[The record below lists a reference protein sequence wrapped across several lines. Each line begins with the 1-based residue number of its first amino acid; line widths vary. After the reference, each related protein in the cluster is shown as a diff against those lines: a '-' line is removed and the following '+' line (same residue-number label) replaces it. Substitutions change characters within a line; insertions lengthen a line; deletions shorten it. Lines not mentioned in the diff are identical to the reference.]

1 VYAPAVLRLR
11 TTGSSGRSC
20 VVVLAL
26 TLLGVAGVFAA
37 AAPQAIAQTRTADA
51 AAPPPAS
58 PAAPRPSDATA
69 PPPASGTAPVAPPPS
84 DVAAPPP
91 ASAPPAPPPADA
103 TAPPAPGAEAPES
116 EIISQPSAADDTE
129 EPIAID
135 DDEAAVTDADT
146 LITPDA
152 SASAPI
158 RYILEGVRVR
168 GNKTRADVIAH
179 YVSIQP
185 GEQFDVNDPSI
196 ESIRWRLL
204 GTGWFEDV
212 KLSLARGSRRGWV
225 VLVIDVRERNTLVI
239 DRLVLGLSSVVKNS
253 STNSDVVRPYAGL
266 GLAENNLF
274 GLGIGVRGAG
284 VMSLHADG
292 VAQYGLDFG
301 YYDPM
306 LQGSGYSLNA
316 RVFHNYAREFF
327 GRNPLVAISCPE
339 PTGRDEGKNEC
350 DPDVEGKR
358 AVVIYHR
365 TGVGIGTGHDI
376 SGQLRY
382 TLDWLGEI
390 VTVTDKPTLASTQR
404 GRDIVPID
412 FRIEDGTSFVSSL
425 RLGFIYDRRDHPALT
440 TQGTIANFSARLASA
455 LIGSSYDFAR
465 FEGSVRHWIPLPWNH
480 VVSLGL
486 FVGTVFGNAPFF
498 YDFYAA
504 DLSDLLPSR
513 VLELNLDR
521 RRTLNLLG
529 TSIVEMDMEDLA
541 ARIDF
546 EYQLPVYRGP
556 GIIHGVDAYAG
567 AGIFMLASRRDLRQS
582 ISGYEGLSRLPVDL
596 TFDLGL
602 QADTELGVFRLGFSS
617 LIGFSN
623 LGQENP

>member
-1 VYAPAVLRLR
+1 V
-11 TTGSSGRSC
+11 
-20 VVVLAL
+20 
-26 TLLGVAGVFAA
+26 
-37 AAPQAIAQTRTADA
+37 
-51 AAPPPAS
+51 PPPAS
-58 PAAPRPSDATA
+58 ETPPTSPLPGSDPTA
-69 PPPASGTAPVAPPPS
+69 PPGSEPPPPS
-84 DVAAPPP
+84 AAAP
-91 ASAPPAPPPADA
+91 SSDV
-103 TAPPAPGAEAPES
+103 
-116 EIISQPSAADDTE
+116 ISPPSAAE
-129 EPIAID
+129 EPEEPLPPLEA
-135 DDEAAVTDADT
+135 DEAAVTDAEP

-152 SASAPI
+152 NASAAI
-158 RYILEGVRVR
+158 RYVLEGVRVR

-185 GEQFDVNDPSI
+185 GEQFDVDDPSI
-196 ESIRWRLL
+196 EYIRWRLL

-225 VLVIDVRERNTLVI
+225 VLVIDVRERNTIVI
-239 DRLVLGLSSVVKNS
+239 DRLVLGLSSVVENS
-253 STNSDVVRPYAGL
+253 STKGDVVRPYAGL
-266 GLAENNLF
+266 GIAENNLF

-284 VMSLHADG
+284 VMSLQADG
-292 VAQYGLDFG
+292 LAQYGLDFG

-306 LQGSGYSLNA
+306 LRGTGFSLNA

-327 GRNPLVAISCPE
+327 GRNPLVAISCPA
-339 PTGRDEGKNEC
+339 PSGRDIESNC
-350 DPDVEGKR
+350 DPDVEGNR

-365 TGVGIGTGHDI
+365 TGFGIGTGHDI

-382 TLDWLGEI
+382 TLDWLGE
-390 VTVTDKPTLASTQR
+390 VVDVTDKPTLASTQR

-425 RLGFIYDRRDHPALT
+425 RLGLIYDRRDHPALT
-440 TQGTIANFSARLASA
+440 TRGTIANFSARLASA

-465 FEGSVRHWIPLPWNH
+465 FEGSFRHWFPLPWNH
-480 VVSLGL
+480 VVSVGL

-541 ARIDF
+541 ARVDF
-546 EYQLPVYRGP
+546 EYQLPIYRGP
-556 GIIHGVDAYAG
+556 GVVHGVDAYAG
-567 AGIFMLASRRDLRQS
+567 AGIFLLASRGDFRVS

>member
-1 VYAPAVLRLR
+1 MYAPAVLRLR
-11 TTGSSGRSC
+11 IARSFGRSC

-26 TLLGVAGVFAA
+26 IGAVFVALIPHALAQAPPDPDAGVPSAGS
-37 AAPQAIAQTRTADA
+37 AAPT
-51 AAPPPAS
+51 PPAS
-58 PAAPRPSDATA
+58 IEPDAGEPAEPEITSPPAAAETDGPLA
-69 PPPASGTAPVAPPPS
+69 PLDP
-84 DVAAPPP
+84 DI
-91 ASAPPAPPPADA
+91 
-103 TAPPAPGAEAPES
+103 AE
-116 EIISQPSAADDTE
+116 
-129 EPIAID
+129 
-135 DDEAAVTDADT
+135 VTDAEP
-146 LITPDA
+146 LIAPDA
-152 SASAPI
+152 NASVPI
-158 RYILEGVRVR
+158 RYVLEGVRVR

-185 GEQFDVNDPSI
+185 GEQFDVDDPSI

-212 KLSLARGSRRGWV
+212 KLSLARGSQRGWV

-253 STNSDVVRPYAGL
+253 STSSGVVRPYAGL

-306 LQGSGYSLNA
+306 LRGSGYSLNA

-327 GRNPLVAISCPE
+327 GRNPLVAISCSE
-339 PTGRDEGKNEC
+339 PTRRYEESEC
-350 DPDVEGKR
+350 DPDVQGNR

-382 TLDWLGEI
+382 TLDWLGE
-390 VTVTDKPTLASTQR
+390 VVSVTDKPQIASTQR
-404 GRDIVPID
+404 GREIVPID
-412 FRIEDGTSFVSSL
+412 FRIEDGTSLVSSL

-541 ARIDF
+541 ARVDF

-556 GIIHGVDAYAG
+556 GVIHGVDAYAG

>member
-1 VYAPAVLRLR
+1 
-11 TTGSSGRSC
+11 
-20 VVVLAL
+20 
-26 TLLGVAGVFAA
+26 LLDDLPPLEGEGVA
-37 AAPQAIAQTRTADA
+37 TSTD
-51 AAPPPAS
+51 
-58 PAAPRPSDATA
+58 
-69 PPPASGTAPVAPPPS
+69 
-84 DVAAPPP
+84 
-91 ASAPPAPPPADA
+91 
-103 TAPPAPGAEAPES
+103 
-116 EIISQPSAADDTE
+116 
-129 EPIAID
+129 EP
-135 DDEAAVTDADT
+135 
-146 LITPDA
+146 LLTPDDRA
-152 SASAPI
+152 TAPI
-158 RYILEGVRVR
+158 RYVLEGVRVR
-168 GNKTRADVIAH
+168 GNHTRGDVIAH
-179 YVSIQP
+179 YVPIHA
-185 GEQFDVNDPSI
+185 GEQFDVDDPSI
-196 ESIRWRLL
+196 ELIRWRLL

-239 DRLVLGLSSVVKNS
+239 DRLVMGLSSVVKNS
-253 STNSDVVRPYAGL
+253 ETSSDVVRPYAGL

-284 VMSLHADG
+284 VISLHADG
-292 VAQYGLDFG
+292 IAQYGLDFG

-306 LQGSGYSLNA
+306 LWGSGYSLTA
-316 RVFHNYAREFF
+316 RIFHNYAREFF
-327 GRNPLVAISCPE
+327 GRNPLVPSSC
-339 PTGRDEGKNEC
+339 RDTSLDEDPDEC
-350 DPDVEGKR
+350 DPDVEGNR

-365 TGVGIGTGHDI
+365 TGFGIGTGHDI

-382 TLDWLGEI
+382 TLDWQGEI
-390 VTVTDKPTLASTQR
+390 VDVTDKPALASTQR
-404 GRDIVPID
+404 GNDIVPID
-412 FRIEDGTSFVSSL
+412 FRIEDGVSFVSSL

-440 TQGTIANFSARLASA
+440 TRGTVANFSARLASA

-556 GIIHGVDAYAG
+556 GVIHGVDAYAG
-567 AGIFMLASRRDLRQS
+567 AGIFMLASRRDLRVS
-582 ISGYEGLSRLPVDL
+582 ISGYEGWAKLPVDL

-602 QADTELGVFRLGFSS
+602 QADTEVGVFRLGFSS

>member
-1 VYAPAVLRLR
+1 LGEAEPLLVPN
-11 TTGSSGRSC
+11 TG
-20 VVVLAL
+20 
-26 TLLGVAGVFAA
+26 
-37 AAPQAIAQTRTADA
+37 
-51 AAPPPAS
+51 
-58 PAAPRPSDATA
+58 AT
-69 PPPASGTAPVAPPPS
+69 V
-84 DVAAPPP
+84 
-91 ASAPPAPPPADA
+91 
-103 TAPPAPGAEAPES
+103 
-116 EIISQPSAADDTE
+116 
-129 EPIAID
+129 
-135 DDEAAVTDADT
+135 
-146 LITPDA
+146 
-152 SASAPI
+152 PI
-158 RYILEGVRVR
+158 RYVLEGVRVR

-179 YVSIQP
+179 YVPIQI
-185 GEQFDVNDPSI
+185 GEQFDVDDPSI
-196 ESIRWRLL
+196 ELIRWRLL

-212 KLSLARGSRRGWV
+212 KLSLARGSRRGWA

-239 DRLVLGLSSVVKNS
+239 DRLVLGLSSVVENS
-253 STNSDVVRPYAGL
+253 RTSNDVVRPYAGL

-274 GLGIGVRGAG
+274 GGGVGVRGAG
-284 VMSLHADG
+284 VMSLHAAG

-301 YYDPM
+301 FYDPM
-306 LQGSGYSLNA
+306 LRGTGYSLTA

-327 GRNPLVAISCPE
+327 GRNPLALISCPVDND
-339 PTGRDEGKNEC
+339 GDEC

-376 SGQLRY
+376 TGQLRY

-390 VTVTDKPTLASTQR
+390 VTVTDKPALASTQR

-440 TQGTIANFSARLASA
+440 TQGTIASFSARLASA
-455 LIGSSYDFAR
+455 LIGSNYDFAR

-480 VVSLGL
+480 VISLGL

-513 VLELNLDR
+513 VLELNVDR

-541 ARIDF
+541 ARVDF

-556 GIIHGVDAYAG
+556 GAIHGVDAYAG
-567 AGIFMLASRRDLRQS
+567 AGIFMLASRSDLRVS
-582 ISGYEGLSRLPVDL
+582 ISGYKGWSRLPVDL